1 MKTRTIAAAA
11 IIAAS
16 AWGAPACAASF
27 QFFEGNNCTQAALG
41 AINHEQLAGYTG
53 RSLVP
58 GQFGW
63 NDEARSV
70 LIRSNW
76 RTTVEPRQMDIEI
89 FDSPEWSKDDDW
101 VKIVVKDAMLIPPEG
116 VCVKS
121 FERPFNRD
129 GVYIELHPNNGLDGK
144 VSRISLNCDA
154 ACYASKTALPV
165 PPTLEVTAKKG
176 TLSERPPL
184 KKPLVGDRSLSE
196 PTARRLPQK

>member
-1 MKTRTIAAAA
+1 MKTCTIIAAA
-11 IIAAS
+11 IIATS
-16 AWGAPACAASF
+16 AWGAPAYAASF

-41 AINHEQLAGYTG
+41 AINHEKLAGYSKW
-53 RSLVP
+53 SLVP

-76 RTTVEPRQMDIEI
+76 RTTVEPRQMDIDI

-154 ACYASKTALPV
+154 ACYASKTVLPV
-165 PPTLEVTAKKG
+165 PPKVEVIAKKAP
-176 TLSERPPL
+176 LSDRPL
-184 KKPLVGDRSLSE
+184 RKKPLVGDRLISE
-196 PTARRLPQK
+196 PATRRLPQK